1 MLITKPTSKRYV
13 FHYLNSSQ
21 YTNYARGYSL
31 GKRNGARGIYLWAT
45 GMGVWGIV
53 REAATDGVKRYGKKK
68 FATFCLSAGG
78 WALGPVVTL
87 LTNSSRIINVT
98 TRLHSVISF
107 GAECLEDGGNLLF
120 LPLDM
125 ALFGQ
130 PIPVGDP
137 DRFNIMT
144 NFTDFLSD

>member
-1 MLITKPTSKRYV
+1 MLIVKPTCKRYV
-13 FHYLNSSQ
+13 FHYLNNTQ
-21 YTNYARGYSL
+21 YTNYAQGYSL

-87 LTNSSRIINVT
+87 ITNSSQIINVT
-98 TRLHSVISF
+98 TRLHFIVSF
-107 GAECLEDGGNLLF
+107 GTGCIEDGGNLLF
-120 LPLDM
+120 LPFDM
-125 ALFGQ
+125 ILFGQ

-137 DRFNIMT
+137 DRFNIIT
-144 NFTDFLSD
+144 NFTNFLSD

>member
-13 FHYLNSSQ
+13 FHYLNNTQ
-21 YTNYARGYSL
+21 YTKYARGYSS
-31 GKRNGARGIYLWAT
+31 GKVNGARGIYLWAT
-45 GMGVWGIV
+45 GMGVWKIV

-78 WALGPVVTL
+78 WALGLVVTL
-87 LTNSSRIINVT
+87 LTNSSQIINVT
-98 TRLHSVISF
+98 TRLHSIISF
-107 GAECLEDGGNLLF
+107 GAECFEDGGNLMF

-125 ALFGQ
+125 TLFGQ

>member
-1 MLITKPTSKRYV
+1 MLLTKPTSKRYV
-13 FHYLNSSQ
+13 FHYLNNSQ

-31 GKRNGARGIYLWAT
+31 GKRNGARGIYLRAT

-53 REAATDGVKRYGKKK
+53 REAATDAVKRYGKKK
-68 FATFCLSAGG
+68 FAIFCLSEGG
-78 WALGPVVTL
+78 QALGPIVTL

>member
-1 MLITKPTSKRYV
+1 MK
-13 FHYLNSSQ
+13 
-21 YTNYARGYSL
+21 YTTARNL
-31 GKRNGARGIYLWAT
+31 PKKLK
-45 GMGVWGIV
+45 VEKEDEHV
-53 REAATDGVKRYGKKK
+53 EVEGKKK

-78 WALGPVVTL
+78 WVLGPVVTL
-87 LTNSSRIINVT
+87 LTNSSRIINIT
-98 TRLHSVISF
+98 TRLHSIISF

-144 NFTDFLSD
+144 NFTDFLENSN